1 MTGGVPWCVTRGVAR
16 GVTGVLLGV
25 WLDGVA
31 GVCGLG
37 CVAGV
42 CDQGCGQ
49 GHTFYL
55 EGFGNLGS
63 TKIVNSRTFLEN
75 KVKLGTFFLGGGIV
89 KFHKNT

>member
-1 MTGGVPWCVTRGVAR
+1 MAEGGDWGCALVCYQGSGQGCDWGAA
-16 GVTGVLLGV
+16 G
-25 WLDGVA
+25 GVA

-63 TKIVNSRTFLEN
+63 TKIVNSRTFSEN
-75 KVKLGTFFLGGGIV
+75 KVKLGNFFLGGG
-89 KFHKNT
+89 